1 VGTAWPCGGSAIM
14 IIRILSTQETKTN
27 FTGACV
33 GAISGVVPLD
43 ILHMMSAG
51 CRLRWGMDDD
61 KFGVQSMNNLAVLQD
76 EKTGRVVVYEARP
89 EGEVMNLF
97 GYNSASM
104 QAYYRDKTK

>member
-1 VGTAWPCGGSAIM
+1 VGMACPCGGSAIM
-14 IIRILSTQETKTN
+14 IIKILSTQETKTN

-33 GAISGVVPLD
+33 GAISGAFPLD

-51 CRLRWGMDDD
+51 CHLRWGMYDD
-61 KFGVQSMNNLAVLQD
+61 KFGVQAMNNLAVLQD

-97 GYNSASM
+97 GCDPVWM
-104 QAYYRDKTK
+104 QAYYQDKK

>member
-1 VGTAWPCGGSAIM
+1 M

-27 FTGACV
+27 FTGACAR
-33 GAISGVVPLD
+33 AISGVVPLD

-51 CRLRWGMDDD
+51 CHLRWGTYDD
-61 KFGVQSMNNLAVLQD
+61 KFGVKAINNIGVLQD
-76 EKTGRVVVYEARP
+76 ERTGRVVVYEARP